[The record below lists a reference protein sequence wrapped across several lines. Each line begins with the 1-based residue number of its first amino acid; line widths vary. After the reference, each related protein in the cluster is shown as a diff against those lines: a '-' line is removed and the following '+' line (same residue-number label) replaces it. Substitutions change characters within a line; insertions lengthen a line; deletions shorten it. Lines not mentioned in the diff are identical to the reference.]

1 MDTKFVK
8 TGYREKF
15 AEGMPGKSFLNP
27 WHPITARSLATSPR
41 DCVGDAYRFW
51 SRFVHAW

>member
-41 DCVGDAYRFW
+41 DCVGDVYRF
-51 SRFVHAW
+51 